1 MDLPSQRIAS
11 FEIKFEKIFVIVVAN
26 IYRSSCPEV
35 FCRKGVLE
43 NSTKFTGKHQ
53 YLSLFFNKVTGL
65 RPEGCHFIKKETLAK
80 VFSCEFCEIFK
91 NTFSPEQIRT
101 TASDSHK
108 STLSNY
114 RRKHPSH
121 PMLITF
127 IEYGLLVTKDK
138 HQVFEQTPKG

>member
-1 MDLPSQRIAS
+1 M
-11 FEIKFEKIFVIVVAN
+11 
-26 IYRSSCPEV
+26 
-35 FCRKGVLE
+35 
-43 NSTKFTGKHQ
+43 
-53 YLSLFFNKVTGL
+53 FF
-65 RPEGCHFIKKETLAK
+65 
-80 VFSCEFCEIFK
+80 CEFCEIFK
-91 NTFSPEQIRT
+91 NTFSPKQIRT